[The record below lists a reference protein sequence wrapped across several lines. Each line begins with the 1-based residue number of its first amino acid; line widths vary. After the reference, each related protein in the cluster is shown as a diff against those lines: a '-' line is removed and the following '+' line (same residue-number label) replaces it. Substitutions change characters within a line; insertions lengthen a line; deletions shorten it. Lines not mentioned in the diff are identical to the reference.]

1 MVLSFS
7 WACKSENQE
16 MLVIWLRH
24 PVLLSPSLLKSHP
37 FWISHDGGGLNSTSS
52 GHVVILE
59 SPIGH
64 FRGSKTSPKIPNIS
78 RPPWTCSDWRGDLS
92 DLRGEVCHTFGG
104 PRFGTKACCSLVVVW
119 KACRRGKGRATA
131 WNHPWCSLILHNKLR
146 PVGPGKAAQHP
157 GRRGIDPVS
166 SWVCKAENRKF
177 SENVRMDFALAKAW
191 RWWRS
196 FIFSQDL
203 NFPSAENALPAEW
216 RFHQFFAT
224 LEIWYLL

>member
-1 MVLSFS
+1 MRYLITEFLNKMVLSFS

-78 RPPWTCSDWRGDLS
+78 RPPWTCSDWQGDLS
-92 DLRGEVCHTFGG
+92 DLRGEVCHTDHLNIWGTEVWNEGMLQLGG
-104 PRFGTKACCSLVVVW
+104 RLESMQA
-119 KACRRGKGRATA
+119 REGKG
-131 WNHPWCSLILHNKLR
+131 HSLKS
-146 PVGPGKAAQHP
+146 PVM
-157 GRRGIDPVS
+157 
-166 SWVCKAENRKF
+166 F
-177 SENVRMDFALAKAW
+177 SYL
-191 RWWRS
+191 
-196 FIFSQDL
+196 
-203 NFPSAENALPAEW
+203 SASG
-216 RFHQFFAT
+216 
-224 LEIWYLL
+224 